1 MEHDQMF
8 LYSQQSDANSY
19 TQLVPTEGESK
30 CRRRRKKNKVEKTT
44 IEDIGFRKR
53 KLSDEQVTLLELN
66 FGNEHKLES
75 DRKDRI
81 ALELGLDPR
90 QVAVWFQNRRVRWKT
105 KKIEEEYSE
114 LKRAHDGVMLEKCH
128 LQSEVTRLK
137 ERLIEDEK
145 QIQQL
150 KERSIDHTSAL
161 SMGSPS
167 SSCFTVEG
175 GDPMFTADGFDNN
188 FFYVPNG
195 DNNINIHGM
204 EWVQDLYGIM

>member
-1 MEHDQMF
+1 MEDDQMF

-19 TQLVPTEGESK
+19 NQMVPTEGETK
-30 CRRRRKKNKVEKTT
+30 CRRRRKKNKVEK
-44 IEDIGFRKR
+44 INEDIGFRKR
-53 KLSDEQVTLLELN
+53 KLTDEQVRLLELN
-66 FGNEHKLES
+66 FGSEHKLES

-114 LKRAHDGVMLEKCH
+114 LKRAHDGVMVEKCH
-128 LQSEVTRLK
+128 LQSEVSRLK
-137 ERLIEDEK
+137 EKLMEAEK

-150 KERSIDHTSAL
+150 KERSTDHTSNL

-167 SSCFTVEG
+167 SSCFTVDG
-175 GDPMFTADGFDNN
+175 GDPMFMPDGFDNN
-188 FFYVPNG
+188 YFYVPNG
-195 DNNINIHGM
+195 DINYIHGM
-204 EWVQDLYGIM
+204 EWVQDLYGSMY